1 MLILVLIL
9 LTLVTNIEKGRCA
22 PTAAL
27 PGERNVNLVF
37 DKNDIPSETG
47 LKVTHDHSPTKHEEE
62 VEATTFDSLEV
73 EDFISAQCVLSL
85 VGGCGR

>member
-37 DKNDIPSETG
+37 DKNDIPETI
-47 LKVTHDHSPTKHEEE
+47 LKVTHDRSPTKHEEE

-73 EDFISAQCVLSL
+73 EDFISVQCVLSL